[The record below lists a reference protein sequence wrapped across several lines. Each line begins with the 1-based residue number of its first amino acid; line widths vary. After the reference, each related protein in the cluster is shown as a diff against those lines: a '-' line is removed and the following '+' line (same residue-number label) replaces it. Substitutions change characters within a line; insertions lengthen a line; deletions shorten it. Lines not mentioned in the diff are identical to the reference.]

1 MTGLPISVKK
11 KIKSTMLSHVI
22 HRNQI
27 NEGNNS
33 YIQHTLK
40 TIHANENKEKM
51 CTIIRCFDF
60 LNQHKKKHD

>member
-11 KIKSTMLSHVI
+11 KIKSTMHSHVI

-40 TIHANENKEKM
+40 QYMPMRI
-51 CTIIRCFDF
+51 
-60 LNQHKKKHD
+60 KK